1 MARVRQTEQG
11 SSRDRVLH
19 LLESRKG
26 TFFSGEEIASELG
39 ISRTAVW
46 KAVRR
51 LRDEGCR
58 IDAVTNRGYRLSQDS
73 DILSA
78 EIIRQYMEKIVSEN
92 DSCRNLDCGAF
103 PTHPGKLSLDHIR
116 LEVFETIDST
126 NTFCLKKASE
136 GERGG
141 LIAVAGRQSMGR
153 GRRGRSFFSPEDT
166 GLYMSILLRPF
177 GVSADMAV
185 RFTTIAAVAVAEAIE
200 AVCGKPAQIKW
211 VNDIYVNS
219 RKVCGILTEASFNL
233 EDSTLD
239 YAVVCIGINV
249 YEPSDGFPE
258 NIKDIAGALQSSP
271 SDDPESNTVLSSGGR
286 NRLAAEVITRFYS
299 YCIQELRGMDPAS
312 DHSEKSRY
320 IDEYRRRC
328 FVIGREI
335 EVFKAGSEPEHAVA
349 TGIDDECRLIVTYAD
364 GRNEV
369 LGSGEISIRL

>member
-1 MARVRQTEQG
+1 
-11 SSRDRVLH
+11 
-19 LLESRKG
+19 
-26 TFFSGEEIASELG
+26 
-39 ISRTAVW
+39 
-46 KAVRR
+46 
-51 LRDEGCR
+51 
-58 IDAVTNRGYRLSQDS
+58 
-73 DILSA
+73 
-78 EIIRQYMEKIVSEN
+78 
-92 DSCRNLDCGAF
+92 
-103 PTHPGKLSLDHIR
+103 
-116 LEVFETIDST
+116 
-126 NTFCLKKASE
+126 
-136 GERGG
+136 
-141 LIAVAGRQSMGR
+141 
-153 GRRGRSFFSPEDT
+153 
-166 GLYMSILLRPF
+166 MSILLRPF

-239 YAVVCIGINV
+239 YAVVGIGINV

-271 SDDPESNTVLSSGGR
+271 SADPESNTVLSSGGR